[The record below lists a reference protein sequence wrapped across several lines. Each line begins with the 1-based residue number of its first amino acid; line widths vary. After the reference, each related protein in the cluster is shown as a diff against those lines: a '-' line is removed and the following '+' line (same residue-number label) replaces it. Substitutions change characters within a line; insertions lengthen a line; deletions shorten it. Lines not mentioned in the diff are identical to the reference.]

1 LGKAMKTAIVIS
13 SLSRP
18 HTLHETVEALARQTI
33 SPCAI
38 VVSLCDA
45 QSVLEETARLS
56 LVCVTYGA
64 KGLTKQRN
72 NALQELPADAEY
84 VLFLDDDVELAANY
98 LETMEGVF
106 GAQPDIVLASGA
118 VCWADGPRLGRAVTR
133 VEAVASVAQHRC
145 ENKIV
150 ESDGAYGCNMFVRRS
165 MLQHERFDERLP
177 LGSWLEDY
185 DFSVRC
191 GRHGRVVWNHGT
203 CVAHLGVQRA
213 KRERGFPVGYAQ
225 IANSYYLWQKGVIP
239 SLTRLLGAF
248 WLPAL
253 RVSLQGTLH
262 GKPPWN
268 ERFDYKGRLR
278 GNVRALFDAARFRLK
293 PERILDFAE
302 QRAAADSTG

>member
-1 LGKAMKTAIVIS
+1 MKTAIVIS
-13 SLSRP
+13 SLGRP

-33 SPCAI
+33 SPCVI

-45 QSVLEETARLS
+45 QSVLEETARLP
-56 LVCVTYGA
+56 LVCLTYGA

-72 NALQELPADAEY
+72 HALPELSGDSEY
-84 VLFLDDDVELAANY
+84 VLFLDDDVELATNY
-98 LETMEGVF
+98 LESMEGLF
-106 GAQPDIVLASGA
+106 GAQPEIALASGA

-133 VEAVASVAQHRC
+133 GEAVAAVAQHRC
-145 ENKIV
+145 DNKIV

-165 MLQHERFDERLP
+165 LLQRERFDERLP
-177 LGSWLEDY
+177 LESWLEDY

-191 GRHGRVVWNHGT
+191 ARHGRVVWNHAT
-203 CVAHLGVQRA
+203 CVAHLGVQRGT
-213 KRERGFPVGYAQ
+213 RERGFPVGYAQ
-225 IANSYYLWQKGVIP
+225 IANSHYLWRKGVIP
-239 SLTRLLGAF
+239 SWTRLLGAF

-262 GKPPWN
+262 GKSPWK

-302 QRAAADSTG
+302 QRAATDSAG

>member
-1 LGKAMKTAIVIS
+1 MPKKTAIVIS
-13 SLSRP
+13 SLGRP
-18 HTLHETVEALARQTI
+18 HTLHETVTALARQTI

-38 VVSLCDA
+38 VVSLSDA
-45 QSVLEETARLS
+45 ESMLEETARIS

-72 NALQELPADAEY
+72 NALQELPGEAEY
-84 VLFLDDDVELAANY
+84 VLFLDDDVELATNY
-98 LETMEGVF
+98 LESMDGLF
-106 GAQPDIVLASGA
+106 SAQPDIALASGA
-118 VCWADGPRLGRAVTR
+118 VCWADGPRLGRALSR
-133 VEAVASVAQHRC
+133 GEAVAGVTQHRC

-150 ESDGAYGCNMFVRRS
+150 ESNGAYGCNMFVRRS
-165 MLQHERFDERLP
+165 VLKRERFDERLP

-191 GRHGRVVWNHGT
+191 RRHGRVVWNHGT

-213 KRERGFPVGYAQ
+213 TRERGFPVGYAQ
-225 IANSYYLWQKGVIP
+225 IANAHYLWRKGVIP
-239 SLTRLLGAF
+239 SLTRLLRGF

-253 RVSLQGTLH
+253 RVSLQGTVH

-278 GNVRALFDAARFRLK
+278 GNLRALFDAARFRLT

-302 QRAAADSTG
+302 QRAATDSTG

>member
-1 LGKAMKTAIVIS
+1 MKTAIIVS
-13 SLSRP
+13 SLGRP
-18 HTLHETVEALARQTI
+18 HTLHETVAALTRQTT

-45 QSVLEETARLS
+45 KSMLEETARLP

-72 NALQELPADAEY
+72 KAVTELPAEAEY
-84 VLFLDDDVELAANY
+84 VLFLDDDVEPAANY
-98 LETMEGVF
+98 LESMEGLF
-106 GAQPDIVLASGA
+106 GAQPDITLASGS

-133 VEAVASVAQHRC
+133 GEAVAAVAQHRC

-150 ESDGAYGCNMFVRRS
+150 ESNGAYGCNMFVRRCV
-165 MLQHERFDERLP
+165 LEGERFDERLP
-177 LGSWLEDY
+177 LESWLEDY

-191 GRHGRVVWNHGT
+191 ARHGRVVWNHGT

-213 KRERGFPVGYAQ
+213 QRERGFPVGYAQ
-225 IANSYYLWQKGVIP
+225 IANSHYLWRKGVIP
-239 SLTRLLGAF
+239 SLARLLGGF

-253 RVSLQGTLH
+253 RVSLQGTVH

-278 GNVRALFDAARFRLK
+278 GNVRALFDAACFRLK

-302 QRAAADSTG
+302 QRTAVDTAG